1 MRKRRDDANRR
12 ARGILSDAEK
22 RQDGIDRRV
31 IPKSG
36 YIPMCPSLRNKRPM
50 FLKPPSQL
58 KLKF

>member
-1 MRKRRDDANRR
+1 
-12 ARGILSDAEK
+12 SDAEK